1 MLIVMGHTGN
11 RTPEKATSSYTPRD
25 AEKKLPAPSKHLV
38 EILSELHDLLEDYS
52 PVWYTEEHH
61 RRLES
66 ALHTPKK
73 H

>member
-11 RTPEKATSSYTPRD
+11 TPEKATSSYTSRD
-25 AEKKLPAPSKHLV
+25 NEKKLSAPNQHLV
-38 EILSELHDLLEDYS
+38 EILSELHDLLEDYA